1 MHYISD
7 LAYGSLRRITMWVPP
22 LYAIKD
28 RILFWTPKTQLSLSF
43 KNYRKALIA
52 DLLMKQLSIQLKNA
66 LC

>member
-22 LYAIKD
+22 LYAIKE
-28 RILFWTPKTQLSLSF
+28 FFFGTPKTQICLSL